1 MPLVSAESWVIYD
14 IQKKSFLK
22 GRKELIKRE
31 VASITKMMTFY
42 TALQLMK
49 KFDLDDETLLTVSK
63 EASRVNGTSA
73 DLREGD

>member
-1 MPLVSAESWVIYD
+1 M
-14 IQKKSFLK
+14 K

-42 TALQLMK
+42 TALKLMK

>member
-1 MPLVSAESWVIYD
+1 
-14 IQKKSFLK
+14 
-22 GRKELIKRE
+22 
-31 VASITKMMTFY
+31 
-42 TALQLMK
+42 MK

>member
-14 IQKKSFLK
+14 IQKKSFVK